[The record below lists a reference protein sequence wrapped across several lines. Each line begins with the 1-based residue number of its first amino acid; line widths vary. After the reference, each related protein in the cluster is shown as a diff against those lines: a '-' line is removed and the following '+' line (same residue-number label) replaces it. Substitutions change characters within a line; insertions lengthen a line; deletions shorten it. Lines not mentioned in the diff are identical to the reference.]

1 MIVVLADDLTGAAE
15 LGGIGL
21 RYNLDIEIN
30 MSVNPQSKA
39 NFLIV
44 STDTRSMSSEN
55 ARLEAAR
62 AIEKVQQ
69 LKPDIIF
76 KKVDSVLRGH
86 ILPELTAQLEQLHLK
101 KALLVPANP
110 ALGRTLTKGTYYIDE
125 KPIHLSGF
133 SKDPEFAIKSSSVKE
148 MLHANGTSV
157 HVINHQ
163 EAMPDQGIVV
173 GEAKTT
179 GDLKAWASKIE
190 KDTLIAGAAG
200 FFTAILDTLHTER
213 KVEVESEE
221 TAFGKPALFVCGTAF
236 GKSVEAIKK
245 IKKKG
250 GPVSY
255 MPKEIVSSINP
266 ADYHYQKWAD
276 EVVALLA
283 SHGRAIIAINEESTK
298 EMTVNSGDLRVKT
311 AQAVEFILDKIYI
324 RELLVEGGSTAS
336 TIIKKLGF
344 NRFFPIRE
352 LMPGVI
358 RMSVEGKD
366 DFYLTLKPGSYDWP
380 ANIWKF

>member
-44 STDTRSMSSEN
+44 STDTRSMSSEK
-55 ARLEAAR
+55 ASVEAAK
-62 AIEKVQQ
+62 AIEKVQR

-86 ILPELTAQLEQLHLK
+86 VLPELTAQMEQLNLQ

-110 ALGRTLTKGTYYIDE
+110 ALGRTLTKGTYYIDDR
-125 KPIHLSGF
+125 PIHLSGF
-133 SKDPEFAIKSSSVKE
+133 SKDLEFAIKSSNVKE
-148 MLHANGTSV
+148 MLHANGTPV
-157 HVINHQ
+157 HVVSHQ
-163 EAMPDQGIVV
+163 EPMPETGIVV

-179 GDLKAWASKIE
+179 SDLNTWASKIE
-190 KDTLIAGAAG
+190 KNMLLAGAAG
-200 FFTAILDTLHTER
+200 FFTAILDTLHKER
-213 KVEVESEE
+213 KVEVENEE

-236 GKSVEAIKK
+236 GKSVDAIKK
-245 IKKKG
+245 VKKKG

-255 MPKEIVSSINP
+255 MPKEIIVSSNP

-276 EVVALLA
+276 EVVSLLA
-283 SHGRAIIAINEESTK
+283 SHGKAIIAINEESTK
-298 EMTVNSGDLRVKT
+298 DITVDTGDLRLKT
-311 AQAVEFILDKIYI
+311 AHAVETILDKVYI

-380 ANIWKF
+380 TNIWKF

>member
-44 STDTRSMSSEN
+44 STDTRSMNSQMASV
-55 ARLEAAR
+55 EAAK
-62 AIEKVQQ
+62 AIAKVQK

-86 ILPELTAQLEQLHLK
+86 ILPELSAQLEQLKLR

-110 ALGRTLTKGTYYIDE
+110 ALGRTLTNGTYYINGQ
-125 KPIHLSGF
+125 PIHLSGF
-133 SKDPEFAIKSSSVKE
+133 SKDPEFAITSSKVTE
-148 MLHANGTSV
+148 MLQSENGKV
-157 HVINHQ
+157 HVVSHQ
-163 EAMPDQGIVV
+163 EPMPEEGIVV

-179 GDLKAWASKIE
+179 SDLNAWAGRIE
-190 KDTLIAGAAG
+190 KDTLVAGAAG
-200 FFTAILDTLHTER
+200 FFKAVLDTMHKEG
-213 KVEVESEE
+213 KVDVENEE

-255 MPKEIVSSINP
+255 MPKEIVESFNP
-266 ADYHYQKWAD
+266 AEYHYQRWSD
-276 EVVALLA
+276 EVVDLLA
-283 SHGRAIIAINEESTK
+283 THGKAIIAINDESTK
-298 EMTVNSGDLRVKT
+298 DIKVDTGDLRQKT
-311 AQAVEFILDKIYI
+311 AQAVETILDKIYI

-344 NRFFPIRE
+344 NRFFPIKE